1 MTLLNNVSLKPY
13 NTFGLDVKAK
23 HFAEVNS
30 LTEFKQALI
39 ESENEAHLFI
49 GGGSNLLLTKDYDG
63 LVILNKIKGI
73 QIESETEDHVF
84 IKAYSGENWH
94 EFVMYCVDH
103 NWGGIE
109 NLSLIPGTIGA
120 APMQNIGAYGME
132 IEQVFETLEAI
143 NLETLVIENFNKVE
157 CEFGYRESV
166 FKRKKKGQY
175 FIYSVTFRLTKKH
188 KINIDYGDIKVILDQ
203 QNIAPELASIK
214 DVSNAVIAIRQSK
227 LPDPKVLGNSGSFFK
242 NPTISNEQFEA
253 LQIKFPSIKGYPN
266 NEGVKVPAGWLIEQ
280 CGWKGKR
287 VGNTGSH
294 AQQALVLVNYGG
306 ANGHEVYQLALD
318 IIQSV
323 NDTFGITLEPEVN
336 II

>member
-1 MTLLNNVSLKPY
+1 MVIQNNVSLKPY

-23 HFAEVNS
+23 HFASVNS
-30 LTEFKQALI
+30 LNEFKQALI
-39 ESENEAHLFI
+39 ESENEDHLFI
-49 GGGSNLLLTKDYDG
+49 GGGSNILLTKDFNG
-63 LVILNKIKGI
+63 LVILNQIKGI
-73 QIESETEDHVF
+73 QIEKETEDKIY

-94 EFVMYCVDH
+94 EFVMYCVKN

-132 IEQVFETLEAI
+132 IEQVFESLEAL
-143 NLETLVIENFNKVE
+143 NLETLDLENFDKTA

-175 FIYSVTFRLTKKH
+175 FIYSVTFRLNKKPT
-188 KINIDYGDIKVILDQ
+188 INLEYGDIKAVLQDKQ
-203 QNIAPELASIK
+203 VDLKAASIK
-214 DVSNAVIAIRQSK
+214 NVSDAVIAIRQSK

-242 NPTISNEQFEA
+242 NPTISNEQFDQ
-253 LQIKFPSIKGYPN
+253 LKLKFPEIKGYAQT
-266 NEGVKVPAGWLIEQ
+266 EGTKVPAGWLIEQ

-287 VGNTGSH
+287 IGNTGSH

-306 ANGHEVYQLALD
+306 TNGNEVYQLALD
-318 IIQSV
+318 IIKSV
-323 NDTFGITLEPEVN
+323 HEKFGITLEPEVN